1 MITVK
6 ASQKL
11 FTYAEVANLTGICV
25 EHLRSAA
32 KRFRLGF
39 IAQSFEKAGTQ
50 TGTQAETRAEQW
62 LFTLW
67 DLNVLVIL
75 FPRCNH

>member
-1 MITVK
+1 MVTVK

-11 FTYAEVANLTGICV
+11 FTYSEVANLTGICV

-39 IAQSFEKAGTQ
+39 ITQSFEKAGTQ
-50 TGTQAETRAEQW
+50 AEQW
-62 LFTLW
+62 LFTPG
-67 DLNVLVIL
+67 DLNVLVAL

>member
-11 FTYAEVANLTGICV
+11 FTCPEVANLTGICV
-25 EHLRSAA
+25 EHLRSTA

-50 TGTQAETRAEQW
+50 AEQL
-62 LFTLW
+62 LFTPW
-67 DLNVLVIL
+67 DLNALVIL

>member
-6 ASQKL
+6 ANQKL
-11 FTYAEVANLTGICV
+11 FTYAEFANLTGICV
-25 EHLRSAA
+25 DHLRSAA

-50 TGTQAETRAEQW
+50 AE
-62 LFTLW
+62 
-67 DLNVLVIL
+67 
-75 FPRCNH
+75 

>member
-11 FTYAEVANLTGICV
+11 FTHAEVANLTGICV

-50 TGTQAETRAEQW
+50 VRAVAVHA
-62 LFTLW
+62 LGLKRPS
-67 DLNVLVIL
+67 DIVSAL
-75 FPRCNH
+75 

>member
-11 FTYAEVANLTGICV
+11 FAYAEVANLTGICV
-25 EHLRSAA
+25 EHLRTAA

-39 IAQSFEKAGTQ
+39 IAQSIEKAGTQ
-50 TGTQAETRAEQW
+50 AEQR
-62 LFTLW
+62 LFTPR
-67 DLNVLVIL
+67 DLNVLATL

>member
-11 FTYAEVANLTGICV
+11 FTHVEVANLTGICI

-50 TGTQAETRAEQW
+50 AEQW
-62 LFTLW
+62 FVHALGLKRPR
-67 DLNVLVIL
+67 DNVPAL
-75 FPRCNH
+75 